1 MSKSI
6 SLKHKVIG
14 RRSTLLA
21 ILLFL
26 FFIALSKQFDP
37 YNQAQLANIAT
48 LLIAVLSITLLTG
61 ASGQISLGQGA
72 IMAVG
77 GYASALLV
85 TRLGYSMWLSF
96 ILAIFVSALF
106 GLFLGLAAARLS
118 GPYLAGTTLVMAL
131 AIPSI
136 AVRFEPFFGGD
147 VGINVDYGNPPR
159 WLTSFV
165 GKISIEEWSLYV
177 VLPFTALALFAV
189 LNLSNTR
196 AGRTWRAVRDNEVSA
211 ALAGINIGR
220 TKVIVFVCASGL
232 AGLAGALYGFRGL
245 VGPSVYPTDLSLTLL
260 TAAVIGGLRSIG
272 GAIFGTF
279 TVVFLPDLIERI
291 TSTFEVPGA
300 IANYLPGLA
309 IGTLLLLTV
318 ILNPSGAA
326 GLNERIHHRIKKTIS
341 KSGGH

>member
-1 MSKSI
+1 MSKV
-6 SLKHKVIG
+6 KTHKVIG
-14 RRSTLLA
+14 ARSTRLA
-21 ILLFL
+21 II
-26 FFIALSKQFDP
+26 FFIFILLLSMQFDP
-37 YNQAQLANIAT
+37 YNQYQLANIST

-77 GYASALLV
+77 GYSSALLV
-85 TRLGYSMWLSF
+85 TKLGLSMWIAF

-136 AVRFEPFFGGD
+136 AIRFEPLFGGD
-147 VGINVDYGNPPR
+147 IGFSVDYGYPPN
-159 WLTSFV
+159 WLTNLI
-165 GKISIEEWSLYV
+165 GEISIEEWSLYV
-177 VLPFTALALFAV
+177 ALPFAALALFAV

-196 AGRTWRAVRDNEVSA
+196 SGRTWRAVRDNEVAA
-211 ALAGINIGR
+211 ALAGINIAR
-220 TKVIVFVCASGL
+220 TKVIVFICASAL
-232 AGLAGALYGFRGL
+232 AGLAGAIYGFRGL

-279 TVVFLPDLIERI
+279 VIVFLPDLIEKLI
-291 TSTFEVPGA
+291 KNWA
-300 IANYLPGLA
+300 IPESIGNYLPALIIGL
-309 IGTLLLLTV
+309 LLLLTV
-318 ILNPSGAA
+318 IWNPRGSAGA
-326 GLNERIHHRIKKTIS
+326 LEHIRHRHK
-341 KSGGH
+341 H

>member
-1 MSKSI
+1 VSKV
-6 SLKHKVIG
+6 KTHKVIG
-14 RRSTLLA
+14 ARSTRLA
-21 ILLFL
+21 IIFFL
-26 FFIALSKQFDP
+26 FIILLSMQFGP
-37 YNQAQLANIAT
+37 YNQYQLANIST

-77 GYASALLV
+77 GYSSALLV
-85 TRLGYSMWLSF
+85 TKLGLSMWIAF

-136 AVRFEPFFGGD
+136 AIRFEPLFGGD
-147 VGINVDYGNPPR
+147 IGFSVDYGYPPN
-159 WLTSFV
+159 WLTNLI
-165 GKISIEEWSLYV
+165 GEISIEEWSLYV
-177 VLPFTALALFAV
+177 ALPFAALALFAV

-196 AGRTWRAVRDNEVSA
+196 SGRTWRAVRDNEVAA
-211 ALAGINIGR
+211 ALAGINIAR
-220 TKVIVFVCASGL
+220 TKVIVFICASAL
-232 AGLAGALYGFRGL
+232 AGLAGAIYGFRGL

-279 TVVFLPDLIERI
+279 VIVFLPDLIEKLI
-291 TSTFEVPGA
+291 KNWA
-300 IANYLPGLA
+300 IPESIGNYLPALIIGL
-309 IGTLLLLTV
+309 LLLLTV
-318 ILNPSGAA
+318 IWNPRGSAGALEHIRHA
-326 GLNERIHHRIKKTIS
+326 RHSRRH
-341 KSGGH
+341 

>member
-1 MSKSI
+1 MSKV
-6 SLKHKVIG
+6 KTHKVIG
-14 RRSTLLA
+14 LRSTRLA
-21 ILLFL
+21 IVLFL
-26 FFIALSKQFDP
+26 FFILLSNQFEP
-37 YNQAQLANIAT
+37 YNQSQLANIAM

-77 GYASALLV
+77 GYSSALLV
-85 TRLGYSMWLSF
+85 TRLGMSMWLSF
-96 ILAIFVSALF
+96 VLAIFISALF

-136 AVRFEPFFGGD
+136 AVRFETFFSGD
-147 VGINVDYGNPPR
+147 VGLSVDYGMPPE
-159 WLTSFV
+159 WLTNLIGEV
-165 GKISIEEWSLYV
+165 SIEEWSLYV
-177 VLPFTALALFAV
+177 VLPFTAVATFAV

-196 AGRTWRAVRDNEVSA
+196 TGRTWRAVRDNEVA
-211 ALAGINIGR
+211 ASLAGVNIAR

-245 VGPSVYPTDLSLTLL
+245 VAPSVYPTDLSLTLL

-279 TVVFLPDLIERI
+279 VIVFLPDLIEKV
-291 TSTFEVPGA
+291 TNNLA
-300 IANYLPGLA
+300 IPETVGIYLPALT
-309 IGTLLLLTV
+309 IGILLLLTV
-318 ILNPSGAA
+318 ILNPRGAA
-326 GLNERIHHRIKKTIS
+326 GALEHLRHKK
-341 KSGGH
+341 KH

>member
-1 MSKSI
+1 VSKGI
-6 SLKHKVIG
+6 KPVRLKYKVIG
-14 RRSTLLA
+14 RRSALLSIA
-21 ILLFL
+21 
-26 FFIALSKQFDP
+26 FFISFILLSKQFDP
-37 YNQAQLANIAT
+37 YNQSQLANIAT

-77 GYASALLV
+77 GYSAALLV
-85 TRLGYSMWLSF
+85 TRLGLSMWLAF

-136 AVRFEPFFGGD
+136 AVRFETFFSGD
-147 VGINVDYGNPPR
+147 VGLSVDYGVPPT
-159 WLTSFV
+159 WLSNLV
-165 GKISIEEWSLYV
+165 GEISIEQWSLYV
-177 VLPFTALALFAV
+177 VLPFTAVALFAV

-196 AGRTWRAVRDNEVSA
+196 TGRTWRAVRDNEVSA
-211 ALAGINIGR
+211 ALSGINIGR
-220 TKVIVFVCASGL
+220 TKVIVFACASGL

-245 VGPSVYPTDLSLTLL
+245 VAPSVYPTDLSLTLL

-279 TVVFLPDLIERI
+279 AIVFLPDLIEKI
-291 TSTFEVPGA
+291 TKNFAVPESVG
-300 IANYLPGLA
+300 NYLPSLT
-309 IGTLLLLTV
+309 IGVLLLLTV
-318 ILNPSGAA
+318 ILNPMGIAGAA
-326 GLNERIHHRIKKTIS
+326 GHLRHRRK
-341 KSGGH
+341 H